1 MKQRISEWMDG
12 ELETG
17 GARAMLTQVAESRQL
32 RSEWVVYHTI
42 GDGMRGSPDVS
53 PGFLGR
59 VCDRLADEPT
69 ILAPRAAFVS
79 RPGVAAFAMY
89 AAASLAAVAVVGWLA
104 FAPQPSPNAQIAN
117 QGAAVKPAPKPAA
130 AKPEL
135 TPLKPEDHDFL
146 LAHQA
151 VSPSG
156 NMQGVAPY
164 VRTVAFGSGA
174 NGR

>member
-17 GARAMLTQVAESRQL
+17 AARTMLTQVAESPQL
-32 RSEWVVYHTI
+32 RSEWVVYHMI
-42 GDGMRGSPDVS
+42 GDGMRGSPDLS
-53 PGFLGR
+53 HGFLGR
-59 VCDRLADEPT
+59 VCDRLADEPA
-69 ILAPRAAFVS
+69 ILAPRAASVS

-104 FAPQPSPNAQIAN
+104 FAPQPFPNAQIAS
-117 QGAAVKPAPKPAA
+117 QRAGVKPAPKPVA
-130 AKPEL
+130 AKPNV

-164 VRTVAFGSGA
+164 VRTVAFGSGT

>member
-1 MKQRISEWMDG
+1 MNQKISEWMDG
-12 ELETG
+12 ELEPVAAGTML
-17 GARAMLTQVAESRQL
+17 ARVAESPQL
-32 RSEWVVYHTI
+32 RGEWEIYHTV
-42 GDGMRGSPDVS
+42 GDGMRGSPDLS
-53 PGFLGR
+53 PGFLQR
-59 VCDRLADEPT
+59 VCDRLAEEPT
-69 ILAPRAAFVS
+69 VLAPHRGRAAL
-79 RPGVAAFAMY
+79 RGGAALAMY

-104 FAPQPSPNAQIAN
+104 FAPQIAPDS
-117 QGAAVKPAPKPAA
+117 QMAGRDAAVLAAAKKPAA
-130 AKPEL
+130 KPDL

-164 VRTVAFGSGA
+164 IRTVAFGSGA